1 MAAEHWTRSPL
12 PPNKDNADIKATRGD
27 RRKPLEEQASKNTQ
41 EQEVKAPEER
51 RSRVKQEAGCQDSQ
65 MCVCVLYMLPHY
77 TIDKTF
83 ISWLLHVY

>member
-83 ISWLLHVY
+83 IS